1 MKNNKYGKCF
11 TLLGVLL
18 LAGLWL
24 SACASPA
31 AETDARPLVKPVEP
45 TQDLCSAA
53 NKEEETRRLHRYMV
67 IFDDLSVLAQ
77 ATPREQLAVVILE
90 MQKVRRDAA
99 FEEVQPCFAAL
110 QSSQVNF
117 MNAVINTMT
126 SFLSGIQA
134 NILEQKIAETRQL
147 RSLYDVE
154 LANNLGLTYVT
165 TTPAPTVQTP
175 SDTPTFTPAPVSALG
190 TQDSYILDGPGSQFV
205 VVDTFLIGQEA
216 NIIAR
221 SADNQWVKISRV
233 QPSAVT
239 GWIGVQFATINGDI
253 NQVPVE

>member
-1 MKNNKYGKCF
+1 MRNNKYIKW
-11 TLLGVLL
+11 LIL
-18 LAGLWL
+18 LAVLFLAVLWL

-31 AETDARPLVKPVEP
+31 ADSGASPLVKQAEP
-45 TQDLCSAA
+45 TQDLCSSA

-99 FEEVQPCFAAL
+99 FEEVQPCFGAL
-110 QSSQVNF
+110 QSTQVNF
-117 MNAVINTMT
+117 MNSVINTMT

-165 TTPAPTVQTP
+165 TTPAPSVQPP

-190 TQDSYILDGPGSQFV
+190 IQDSYILDGPGSQFV
-205 VVDTFLIGQEA
+205 AVDTFLTGQQA

-221 SADNQWVKISRV
+221 SADNQWIKIARV
-233 QPSAVT
+233 QPSAIT
-239 GWIGVQFATINGDI
+239 GWIGVQYATINGDI

>member
-1 MKNNKYGKCF
+1 MKNNKQIKCF
-11 TLLGVLL
+11 ILLGIVF

-24 SACASPA
+24 TACASPA
-31 AETDARPLVKPVEP
+31 SETDASPLIKQAEP

-53 NKEEETRRLHRYMV
+53 NKEVETRRLHRYMV

-99 FEEVQPCFAAL
+99 FEEVQPCFGAL
-110 QSSQVNF
+110 QSTQVSF

-134 NILEQKIAETRQL
+134 DILEKKIAETRQL
-147 RSLYDVE
+147 RSSYDVE

-165 TTPAPTVQTP
+165 ATPAPSVQPP

-190 TQDSYILDGPGSQFV
+190 IQDSYILDGPGSQFMA
-205 VVDTFLIGQEA
+205 VDTFLTGQEA
-216 NIIAR
+216 NIVAR
-221 SADNQWVKISRV
+221 SADNQWLKISRV
-233 QPSAVT
+233 QPSTVT
-239 GWIGVQFATINGDI
+239 GWIGAQYATINGDI